1 MGRRVGQWWRAAL
14 AAAAILSPAAAAAQT
29 VHDVQIVAA
38 RFAFE
43 PATIEVTAGERVR
56 LVIRS
61 KDVVHGFSI
70 PDLKIDVQIPA
81 GGEPITVEFAAPPP
95 GRYDIACSEFCGT
108 GHGEMKAALVRAPST
123 GTAPATVDVAAHT
136 PSAPAADEDLRISP
150 AEPDYTLIS
159 LPTSLRVP
167 RFKSAFRV
175 THRFAQ
181 PLNASVGD
189 VAGSLFGLDSGAQI
203 GLEYRFGI
211 VKNGEVGIHRTS
223 DRTLE
228 FFSQYGIVR
237 QTPSRPVDVSV
248 LVSVEGRNNFRDQYS
263 PALGAIVSRT
273 FGERAALYVEPTW
286 VHHANVQAAM
296 SVAGAPNDTL
306 MVGLGGRL
314 RIRPPGLDRHG
325 IQSACVGLS
334 PRRQPRRRRDR
345 KARGRTPVSTQC
357 VRFLRDHHG
366 SDRSGRTGGHGLAP
380 GVQHLA
386 EILLTRDC
394 QLSGQTHGCVR
405 CRKMHQGV
413 VRRRA
418 AGAAH
423 A

>member
-1 MGRRVGQWWRAAL
+1 MGRRVRRWWRAAISS
-14 AAAAILSPAAAAAQT
+14 AAILSPQAVAAQP

-81 GGEPITVEFAAPPP
+81 GGELITVEFAAPPP

-108 GHGEMKAALVRAPST
+108 GHGQMKAALVSVAST
-123 GTAPATVDVAAHT
+123 GTLPAIAGAANDTAAHT
-136 PSAPAADEDLRISP
+136 PSAPTADENLRISP
-150 AEPDYTLIS
+150 AEPDFTLIS
-159 LPTSLRVP
+159 LPTALRVP

-181 PLNASVGD
+181 PLNASVSD

-223 DRTLE
+223 DRTIE

-237 QTPSRPVDVSV
+237 QTPSRRVDVSV
-248 LVSVEGRNNFRDQYS
+248 LVSVEGTNNFRDQYS
-263 PALGAIVSRT
+263 PVLGAIVSRT

-286 VHHANVQAAM
+286 VHHANVQPAM
-296 SVAGAPNDTL
+296 SVAGVPNDTL

-314 RIRPPGLDRHG
+314 RIRPTVS
-325 IQSACVGLS
+325 IVTEFS
-334 PRRQPRRRRDR
+334 PRASGFRPGVNHGGVAIEKRAGGHVFQLNVSDSLATTMGQI
-345 KARGRTPVSTQC
+345 ARGGPV
-357 VRFLRDHHG
+357 G
-366 SDRSGRTGGHGLAP
+366 SDW
-380 GVQHLA
+380 HLGFN
-386 EILLTRDC
+386 I
-394 QLSGQTHGCVR
+394 S
-405 CRKMHQGV
+405 RKFY
-413 VRRRA
+413 
-418 AGAAH
+418 
-423 A
+423 

>member
-1 MGRRVGQWWRAAL
+1 MRRRFRQWWRAAI
-14 AAAAILSPAAAAAQT
+14 ASAAILSPQAVAAQP

-43 PATIEVTAGERVR
+43 PATIEVRAGERVR

-108 GHGEMKAALVRAPST
+108 GHGQMKAALVSVPST
-123 GTAPATVDVAAHT
+123 GTAAAT
-136 PSAPAADEDLRISP
+136 AADEDLRISP
-150 AEPDYTLIS
+150 AEPDFTLIS

-181 PLNASVGD
+181 PLNANVGD

-223 DRTLE
+223 DRTIE

-248 LVSVEGRNNFRDQYS
+248 LVSVEGTNNFRDQYS
-263 PALGAIVSRT
+263 PVLGAIVSRT

-286 VHHANVQAAM
+286 VHHANVQPAM
-296 SVAGAPNDTL
+296 SVAGATNDTL
-306 MVGLGGRL
+306 MIGLGGRL
-314 RIRPPGLDRHG
+314 RIRPTVS
-325 IQSACVGLS
+325 IVAEFS
-334 PRRQPRRRRDR
+334 PRASGFRPGVNHGGVAIEKRAGGHVFQLNVSDSFATTMGQI
-345 KARGRTPVSTQC
+345 ARGGPVGT
-357 VRFLRDHHG
+357 DW
-366 SDRSGRTGGHGLAP
+366 
-380 GVQHLA
+380 HLGFN
-386 EILLTRDC
+386 I
-394 QLSGQTHGCVR
+394 S
-405 CRKMHQGV
+405 RKFY
-413 VRRRA
+413 
-418 AGAAH
+418 
-423 A
+423 